1 MIKKTKAGYKVESK
15 THKRNMGTYPTKTQA
30 IKRMMESEMPM
41 PMRKKMK

>member
-1 MIKKTKAGYKVESK
+1 MKKAKAKPAVKKTAK
-15 THKRNMGTYPTKTQA
+15 TAA